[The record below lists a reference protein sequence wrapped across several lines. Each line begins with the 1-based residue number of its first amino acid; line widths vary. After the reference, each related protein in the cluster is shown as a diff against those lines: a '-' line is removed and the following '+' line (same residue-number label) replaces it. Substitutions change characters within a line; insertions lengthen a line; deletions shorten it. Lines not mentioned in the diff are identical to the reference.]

1 MEPLIFLQTMKSD
14 RCLYVKRMQ
23 HKFLLLFV
31 QYFKN
36 HNPGISLY
44 ANIVDFVFNN
54 EDFYD
59 FRVSMDC
66 GLQVKCGSNTVTNTL
81 SNVPL

>member
-1 MEPLIFLQTMKSD
+1 MQTGS
-14 RCLYVKRMQ
+14 R
-23 HKFLLLFV
+23 
-31 QYFKN
+31 YFKN